1 MKEELIALKTELD
14 ELLGSIDDLVEINNI
29 RVKFLGKK
37 GKLTALMKKMGE
49 LPPGERPVIGQLVNK
64 IKEEMEF
71 AIEEKIKTIKENIKK
86 EKIEKEKI
94 DVTVPTR
101 VILGHRHPLSIVL
114 NEVINFF
121 YGLGYEVVEG
131 PEVEWDYYNFEALNI
146 PKDHPARDLQDTFYI
161 TEDILLRTHTSP
173 VQIRTMEKSK
183 PPIKVIVP
191 GRVYRSDAVDA
202 THSPVFH
209 QVEGL
214 VVGEC
219 VTMADLKGTLTA
231 FAKAIFG
238 EERKTRFRPSFFPFT
253 EPSAEMDI
261 SCISC
266 NGKGCRLCSYTGWIE
281 ILGCGMVHP
290 NVIKNGGYDPEKVLG
305 FAFGMGLER
314 IALLKYNI
322 DDMRLL
328 FENDLRFLSQ
338 F

>member
-71 AIEEKIKTIKENIKK
+71 AIEEKIKTIKEHIKK

>member
-1 MKEELIALKTELD
+1 MKEELIALKSELA
-14 ELLGSIDDLVEINNI
+14 ELLERVNDLVELNDL
-29 RVKFLGKK
+29 RAKFLGKK
-37 GKLTALMKKMGE
+37 GKLTAILRRMGE
-49 LPPGERPVIGQLVNK
+49 LPQEERPFLGQLANK
-64 IKEEMEF
+64 IKEEIEF
-71 AIEEKIKTIKENIKK
+71 AIEEKNEKIKERIKK
-86 EKIEKEKI
+86 DRLEKEKI
-94 DVTVPTR
+94 DVTVPTK

-114 NEVINFF
+114 NDIIDFF

-161 TEDILLRTHTSP
+161 TDEILLRTHTSP
-173 VQIRTMEKSK
+173 VQIRTMERNK

-191 GRVYRSDAVDA
+191 GRVFRSDAVDA

-214 VVGEC
+214 VIGEDI
-219 VTMADLKGTLTA
+219 TMADLKGTLTA

-238 EERKTRFRPSFFPFT
+238 EERRTRFRPSFFPFT

-290 NVIKNGGYDPEKVLG
+290 NVIKNGGYDPEKFSG

>member
-1 MKEELIALKTELD
+1 MREELIALKTELD
-14 ELLGSIDDLVEINNI
+14 ELLGSIDDLVEINNL

-49 LPPGERPVIGQLVNK
+49 LPPGERPVIGQLVNR

-71 AIEEKIKTIKENIKK
+71 AIEEKIKTIKEQIKK

-219 VTMADLKGTLTA
+219 VTMADLKSTLTA

-290 NVIKNGGYDPEKVLG
+290 NVIKNGGYDPEKVSG